1 MYSVE
6 MEENCSIITTLDE
19 DDAYEDV
26 KVTIANDGTVY
37 MQQYNEGLIQEDMIY
52 MSYSQLKDILNAIHS
67 PEGCYYVVQK
77 VTI

>member
-6 MEENCSIITTLDE
+6 MEENYSIITTLDE

-37 MQQYNEGLIQEDMIY
+37 MQQFNEGISREDMIY
-52 MSYSQLKDILNAIHS
+52 MSYNQLKDILNAIHS
-67 PEGCYYVVQK
+67 PEGCYYVIEK
-77 VTI
+77 VTL

>member
-6 MEENCSIITTLDE
+6 MEENCSIITTLDD

>member
-6 MEENCSIITTLDE
+6 MEENCSIITTLDD

-26 KVTIANDGTVY
+26 KVTMANDGTVY